1 MERMKE
7 FILSPEEIYYIGK
20 VSGGKYL
27 DYDYVAAMKDIGKR
41 GKIKQQEI
49 LDSLE
54 RKGYAQEDFL
64 GNLEV
69 EPACIEILQPLYQ
82 GMYESELILREEAGE
97 SVHYK
102 FHHMKNRITAVE
114 CRSQEYRI
122 RVQDKEGI
130 ERMLSPLLENNVQ
143 TEKKEAY
150 IATDQAER
158 SIILKGTHIGKDTC
172 LYFYAE
178 KGGYFYEMDP
188 KQAEEKILRLVEKN
202 VVCEQVKKIL
212 IGD

>member
-7 FILSPEEIYYIGK
+7 LLLSPEEIYYIGK
-20 VSGGKYL
+20 VNGGKYL
-27 DYDYVAAMKDIGKR
+27 DYDYIAAMKDIGKR

-102 FHHMKNRITAVE
+102 FHHMENRITSVE
-114 CRSQEYRI
+114 CRSQEIPDQGAGQRGD
-122 RVQDKEGI
+122 RKDAF
-130 ERMLSPLLENNVQ
+130 SPFGKQ
-143 TEKKEAY
+143 CADGEK
-150 IATDQAER
+150 R
-158 SIILKGTHIGKDTC
+158 SIYRD
-172 LYFYAE
+172 
-178 KGGYFYEMDP
+178 
-188 KQAEEKILRLVEKN
+188 
-202 VVCEQVKKIL
+202 
-212 IGD
+212 

>member
-27 DYDYVAAMKDIGKR
+27 DYDYIAAMKDIGKR

-69 EPACIEILQPLYQ
+69 EPACIEILKPLYQ

-102 FHHMKNRITAVE
+102 FHHMENRITSVE
-114 CRSQEYRI
+114 CRPQEYRI
-122 RVQDKEGI
+122 RVQDKEGV
-130 ERMLSPLLENNVQ
+130 ERMLSPFWK
-143 TEKKEAY
+143 TMCRRRK
-150 IATDQAER
+150 R
-158 SIILKGTHIGKDTC
+158 SIYRD
-172 LYFYAE
+172 
-178 KGGYFYEMDP
+178 
-188 KQAEEKILRLVEKN
+188 
-202 VVCEQVKKIL
+202 
-212 IGD
+212 

>member
-27 DYDYVAAMKDIGKR
+27 DYDYIAAMKDIGKR

-69 EPACIEILQPLYQ
+69 DVYKRQLQNLEKKLQYTTFFMQ
-82 GMYESELILREEAGE
+82 ILREN
-97 SVHYK
+97 
-102 FHHMKNRITAVE
+102 F
-114 CRSQEYRI
+114 
-122 RVQDKEGI
+122 
-130 ERMLSPLLENNVQ
+130 
-143 TEKKEAY
+143 
-150 IATDQAER
+150 
-158 SIILKGTHIGKDTC
+158 THC
-172 LYFYAE
+172 FW
-178 KGGYFYEMDP
+178 
-188 KQAEEKILRLVEKN
+188 
-202 VVCEQVKKIL
+202 
-212 IGD
+212 

>member
-27 DYDYVAAMKDIGKR
+27 DYDYIAAMKDIGKR

-69 EPACIEILQPLYQ
+69 EPLN
-82 GMYESELILREEAGE
+82 LIPVFIHDFLCVHPFTAGYGRK
-97 SVHYK
+97 S
-102 FHHMKNRITAVE
+102 RLLT
-114 CRSQEYRI
+114 
-122 RVQDKEGI
+122 
-130 ERMLSPLLENNVQ
+130 PLL
-143 TEKKEAY
+143 
-150 IATDQAER
+150 R
-158 SIILKGTHIGKDTC
+158 SRSG
-172 LYFYAE
+172 F
-178 KGGYFYEMDP
+178 
-188 KQAEEKILRLVEKN
+188 
-202 VVCEQVKKIL
+202 
-212 IGD
+212 